1 MLLSRQ
7 AAELHQR
14 LRDTR
19 ESFMKELDL
28 IDLPDGRRGTVVYVS
43 SDYAMITVEVGSEL
57 IDYIIEENSLKEISR
72 KTVGPE
78 DLVSRLIKAKQAA
91 DRGET
96 IDVTGWTKEQIAER
110 FFT

>member
-7 AAELHQR
+7 AAEPHQR

-43 SDYAMITVEVGSEL
+43 SDHAMIIVEVGLDL
-57 IDYIIEENSLKEISR
+57 IDYVIEQNRLKEISR
-72 KTVGPE
+72 MTVGPE
-78 DLVSRLIKAKQAA
+78 DHKNRLIEGGKAA
-91 DRGET
+91 D
-96 IDVTGWTKEQIAER
+96 
-110 FFT
+110 